1 MQFRAVFELHPRM
14 QRPQEMA
21 RLAPQGRDQNH
32 ALGLFTNKPDFDA
45 LACKGSWLGM
55 QLRAGQEDGRASSDG
70 CTPAASFLYSYVDDG
85 AMITQ

>member
-1 MQFRAVFELHPRM
+1 M

-21 RLAPQGRDQNH
+21 RLLKGETKSCTWTFQIC
-32 ALGLFTNKPDFDA
+32 KPDSDA
-45 LACKGSWLGM
+45 LVSASACEGSWLGM

-70 CTPAASFLYSYVDDG
+70 CTPAASSLHSYVDDG